1 MNGAEKDSERKSTV
15 TATAVV
21 SRELHSLFFLL
32 FLRPLRASA
41 NPVTCR
47 LTHIAFGI
55 AHGRYIAH
63 VGFSRGFAPN

>member
-15 TATAVV
+15 AAVAVV
-21 SRELHSLFFLL
+21 SRELHSLFSPI
-32 FLRPLRASA
+32 LRPLRASA

-63 VGFSRGFAPN
+63 VGFSCGFAPN